1 MQDLLPAVEKNAREI
16 SQIAARAL
24 GLLAAAESTP
34 GPTLY
39 LKAMRNVAD
48 LRQVWVEHVRMLS
61 QAYPP
66 FLPDSDRSAL
76 FLRQF
81 EHDVTDTGRWLE
93 TLTAAGW
100 PRNTDIGV
108 NAIRFRVT
116 QTLTTI
122 LRQMERE
129 RTTILPLLRKAR
141 KAEPVEVVK
150 LMATA

>member
-1 MQDLLPAVEKNAREI
+1 MHDLLPAVERNAREI

-24 GLLAAAESTP
+24 GVLAAAESMP

-48 LRQVWVEHVRMLS
+48 LRQVWVEHRELLS

-66 FLPDSDRSAL
+66 FLPDDDSSSL

-81 EHDVTDTGRWLE
+81 EQDVTDTGRWLE
-93 TLTAAGW
+93 TLAAAGW
-100 PRNTDIGV
+100 PRNPEIGV
-108 NAIRFRVT
+108 NAIRVRVT

-129 RTTILPLLRKAR
+129 RTTIVPLLRRAR
-141 KAEPVEVVK
+141 KAAPVEVIK